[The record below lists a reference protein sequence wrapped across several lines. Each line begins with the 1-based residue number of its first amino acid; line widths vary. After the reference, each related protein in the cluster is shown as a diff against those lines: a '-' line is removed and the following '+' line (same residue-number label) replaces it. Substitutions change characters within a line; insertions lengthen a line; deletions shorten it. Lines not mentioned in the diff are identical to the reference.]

1 MSDDFVSK
9 YPELETLP
17 VVKLGER
24 MEELDGSITEKEEI
38 LKVIKAELEFIKTV
52 LIPKKLEEEG
62 LKNFRLAS
70 GRGITTSTDLYVS
83 VLADDK
89 PTFMQW
95 LRDSGQ
101 GGIIK
106 EDVNPQTLKAFIKNR
121 IENAEDYP
129 ADIVK
134 VTPVTKAK
142 FFK

>member
-1 MSDDFVSK
+1 MSYEHLDG
-9 YPELETLP
+9 LP

-24 MEELDGSITEKEEI
+24 MEELDAIIAEKEED
-38 LKVIKAELEFIKTV
+38 LKTVKAEFEFIRVT

-95 LRDSGQ
+95 LKDSGQ

-121 IENAEDYP
+121 IENAEEYP

>member
-1 MSDDFVSK
+1 MEFESK
-9 YPELETLP
+9 FPELEGLP
-17 VVKLGER
+17 VVKLGEL
-24 MEELDGSITEKEEI
+24 MEELDAEINAKEEV
-38 LKVIKAELEFIKTV
+38 LKAIKAKFEHVRVI

-89 PTFMQW
+89 PSFLQW
-95 LRDSGQ
+95 LRDAGQ

-106 EDVNPQTLKAFIKNR
+106 EDVAPQTLKAFIKDR
-121 IENAEDYP
+121 INNAEDYP
-129 ADIVK
+129 GELVK